1 MPGKAKSS
9 TNPNSHLSKS
19 ALCEGNQLG
28 SEFLPPPPNPPLLP
42 RSHSSPFFSGEWGGG
57 GVTTDV
63 RAGALLEAGRE
74 SQGLGPRGG
83 KGWVTRGGFGR
94 WCTGRRCSPLTQ
106 LSLAAGRKSHH
117 LLGPRLVLVLNKDAL
132 RASDRLCHCEHVTS
146 LLQASS
152 PHLGNLKQQQIAH
165 MML

>member
-1 MPGKAKSS
+1 MREISWAQNFFPPAQPPTSPKISFQ
-9 TNPNSHLSKS
+9 P
-19 ALCEGNQLG
+19 
-28 SEFLPPPPNPPLLP
+28 FLL
-42 RSHSSPFFSGEWGGG
+42 WGVGRG

-117 LLGPRLVLVLNKDAL
+117 LLGPRLVLVLNKDTL